1 MHALTILLPVLQLL
15 ASVRAESGEF
25 EKLLVPV
32 SHGNAEQRSGA
43 RSNETTGHSVSA
55 RSYYDVVQ
63 NAGQTG
69 CSVGTEC
76 TPLHDCTALIYE
88 VARSC
93 YYGDKSLYCGGAS
106 EELPYVCC
114 PSSPLEKNQVCG
126 KSLVQGH
133 FYKGLGSYPF
143 VARIGFKHVN
153 TGAFAYPCAG
163 AVIARRVILTAAHCA
178 LAKADG
184 HRLSS
189 VRVGEYD
196 TSSDP
201 DCANTGFCAPRSVN
215 HAISHVI
222 VHPDYKQGQYHHDIA
237 LLVLKTP
244 LNYSVATQPICLQKT
259 RANLVVGKRATIAGW
274 GKMSTSSVRQPEM
287 SHLDVPLTSWDLC
300 LRNYGSTGALESPN
314 SIEGQWMCAGG
325 EGKDVC
331 QGFGGAPLFIQENGI
346 FSQIGIMSFG
356 SDNCGGLRIPS
367 VYTSV
372 AHFSEWIHDNTPPE

>member
-1 MHALTILLPVLQLL
+1 MLAFPVLFVVLQLL
-15 ASVRAESGEF
+15 AIVRAESGEF

-32 SHGNAEQRSGA
+32 SYGNAEQRSGI
-43 RSNETTGHSVSA
+43 RSNETSTAGHSVAA

-244 LNYSVATQPICLQKT
+244 LNYSVLF
-259 RANLVVGKRATIAGW
+259 
-274 GKMSTSSVRQPEM
+274 
-287 SHLDVPLTSWDLC
+287 
-300 LRNYGSTGALESPN
+300 LEAPF
-314 SIEGQWMCAGG
+314 EKYVQ
-325 EGKDVC
+325 
-331 QGFGGAPLFIQENGI
+331 APLGQTTML
-346 FSQIGIMSFG
+346 QFG
-356 SDNCGGLRIPS
+356 K
-367 VYTSV
+367 V
-372 AHFSEWIHDNTPPE
+372 AIRSRTQD

>member
-1 MHALTILLPVLQLL
+1 
-15 ASVRAESGEF
+15 
-25 EKLLVPV
+25 
-32 SHGNAEQRSGA
+32 
-43 RSNETTGHSVSA
+43 
-55 RSYYDVVQ
+55 
-63 NAGQTG
+63 
-69 CSVGTEC
+69 
-76 TPLHDCTALIYE
+76 LI
-88 VARSC
+88 S
-93 YYGDKSLYCGGAS
+93 D
-106 EELPYVCC
+106 
-114 PSSPLEKNQVCG
+114 
-126 KSLVQGH
+126 
-133 FYKGLGSYPF
+133 
-143 VARIGFKHVN
+143 VN

-222 VHPDYKQGQYHHDIA
+222 VHPDYKQGSYHHDIA

-274 GKMSTSSVRQPEM
+274 GKISTASIRQPEM
-287 SHLDVPLTSWDLC
+287 THLDVPLTSWDLC

-356 SDNCGGLRIPS
+356 SDNCGGLPS
-367 VYTSV
+367 VFTSV
-372 AHFSEWIHDNTPPE
+372 TQFTDWILAT

>member
-1 MHALTILLPVLQLL
+1 MHSFYALFIFCNIF
-15 ASVRAESGEF
+15 ASIRTEAGEF
-25 EKLLVPV
+25 EKLVIPPTYAKRDL
-32 SHGNAEQRSGA
+32 SSDGNSSAS
-43 RSNETTGHSVSA
+43 SHSVSA
-55 RSYYDVVQ
+55 RSYLGQ
-63 NAGQTG
+63 SAGTSE
-69 CSVGTEC
+69 CAFGTEC
-76 TPLHDCTALIYE
+76 TPLHDCTAMIYE
-88 VARSC
+88 VAKNC
-93 YYGDKSLYCGGAS
+93 YYGDKSLYCGGG
-106 EELPYVCC
+106 EEMPYVCC

-133 FYKGLGSYPF
+133 FYRGLGSYPF
-143 VARIGFKHVN
+143 VARVGFKHVN

-163 AVIARRVILTAAHCA
+163 SIIARRVILTAAHCA
-178 LAKADG
+178 LAKAEG

-201 DCANTGFCAPRSVN
+201 DCASTGFCAPRSVN
-215 HAISHVI
+215 HAINHVI

-274 GKMSTSSVRQPEM
+274 GKMSTSSIRQPEM

-331 QGFGGAPLFIQENGI
+331 QGFGGAPLFIQENNI

-367 VYTSV
+367 VYTSLV
-372 AHFSEWIHDNTPPE
+372 YFQEWIHDNTPPE

>member
-1 MHALTILLPVLQLL
+1 MIKVLFLVLMVFLIL
-15 ASVRAESGEF
+15 AGVRTESGEF
-25 EKLLVPV
+25 EQLLIPAQYAQPKA
-32 SHGNAEQRSGA
+32 SKAQPG
-43 RSNETTGHSVSA
+43 NETTGHSLFA
-55 RSYYDVVQ
+55 RSYYQENSQSV
-63 NAGQTG
+63 

-93 YYGDKSLYCGGAS
+93 YYGDKSLYCGGAA
-106 EELPYVCC
+106 EEMPYVCC

-222 VHPDYKQGQYHHDIA
+222 VHPDYKQGSYHHDIA

-244 LNYSVATQPICLQKT
+244 LNYSAQSGRERGLDWAAVDRLIGRRWALV
-259 RANLVVGKRATIAGW
+259 RACW
-274 GKMSTSSVRQPEM
+274 CS
-287 SHLDVPLTSWDLC
+287 
-300 LRNYGSTGALESPN
+300 
-314 SIEGQWMCAGG
+314 
-325 EGKDVC
+325 
-331 QGFGGAPLFIQENGI
+331 
-346 FSQIGIMSFG
+346 
-356 SDNCGGLRIPS
+356 
-367 VYTSV
+367 
-372 AHFSEWIHDNTPPE
+372 